1 MKFIEVLVE
10 VLMLVFSHKTAFK
23 EVDLCFNT
31 NQVKHFL
38 NTIVH
43 EYCQVYDC
51 MNSFQMFDQVTDCPS
66 KVLHSGYA

>member
-38 NTIVH
+38 TLLGPGFFVFF
-43 EYCQVYDC
+43 
-51 MNSFQMFDQVTDCPS
+51 MSRRGRLGPS
-66 KVLHSGYA
+66 TLEANNF